1 VTCCPVGTTGETPQA
16 YASWPSKI
24 FAPTKEEG
32 ALMVVAW
39 AKPQMLMILAMML
52 NFFIFLKCLM
62 PLQRLSNIHARK

>member
-1 VTCCPVGTTGETPQA
+1 
-16 YASWPSKI
+16 
-24 FAPTKEEG
+24 
-32 ALMVVAW
+32 VVAW